1 MDYLR
6 IKRLRSLSD
15 TKEIHINP
23 ITVLL
28 GRNSS
33 GKSTFLRTFSLLKQS
48 VESRTTGPILWYGR
62 LVDFGS
68 FEEAHQRD
76 SSEGIEF
83 EFGFRLSSNSSSDFV
98 FYGIEKR
105 ILSEIDAKVSV
116 QLIENEKEITRSKKM
131 IIEVSDSIIILEF
144 EVDSERISKFQVNDL
159 DVLSIT
165 DSDYIARQAGSQ
177 SILPGIFEKE
187 KKNSEKTGNLYFN
200 STFYHLHNRRRL
212 FSLSNI
218 LFKKIQDLHHHKSAN
233 ETILKTYASF
243 KIGSSGD
250 MLKSLQDYKG
260 AGEFWKKG
268 LSSWSLKSSKF
279 KEIRDLII
287 AESVPWIIEV
297 FDDYIASFSRS
308 VTYIGPVRAT
318 AERYYRIQDLAVNE
332 LDYQGQ
338 NLAMFLRSLKKAEMD
353 EFRNWLSVNFGFEV
367 FLESGMGHLSI
378 TIKTEDSKNKVN
390 VADTGFGFSQILPII
405 TQLWLISESKQ
416 TNKIRARRYRGY
428 PITFAIEQPE
438 LHLHPHLQGLLA
450 DIFIKS
456 VKNAQENS
464 IDLRLIIETHSES
477 IINRL
482 GHLIS
487 ENEIQPEDI
496 NIVIFE
502 PGEDSSQNWTRKVS
516 FDQDGYLKNWPIG
529 FFSIAL

>member
-15 TKEIHINP
+15 TQEIQISP

-68 FEEAHQRD
+68 FEEAHQHG

-83 EFGFRLSSNSSSDFV
+83 DFGFKLNSNNDNFV
-98 FYGIEKR
+98 FYGIENK
-105 ILSEIDAKVSV
+105 ILGELDVKVSI
-116 QLIENEKEITRSKKM
+116 QLIENKKKVTRLKKM
-131 IIEVSDSIIILEF
+131 IIELSDSTITLEF
-144 EVDSERISKFQVNDL
+144 EIDSEKVSRFQVNDL
-159 DVLSIT
+159 DILSIT
-165 DSDYIARQAGSQ
+165 NDADYIARQSGSQ

-187 KKNSEKTGNLYFN
+187 KKSQEKTRNLYFN
-200 STFYHLHNRRRL
+200 SIFYNFHDRRKL

-218 LFKKIQDLHHHKSAN
+218 LLKKIQDRHHHKSAN
-233 ETILKTYASF
+233 TTILKTYASF
-243 KIGSSGD
+243 KIGSSED

-260 AGEFWKKG
+260 AGEFWKKS
-268 LSSWSLKSSKF
+268 LSSWSLKSSAF
-279 KEIRDLII
+279 KEIKNLII

-297 FDDYIASFSRS
+297 FDDYIASFSRR

-338 NLAMFLRSLKKAEMD
+338 NLAMFLRSLKEAEMD
-353 EFRNWLSVNFGFEV
+353 EFRNWLGVNFGFEV
-367 FLESGMGHLSI
+367 FLKSGMGHLSI
-378 TIKTEDSKNKVN
+378 TIKTKDSKNEVN

-416 TNKIRARRYRGY
+416 SNNIQSRRHRGH

-450 DIFIKS
+450 EIIVKS
-456 VKNAQENS
+456 IRNAQENS

-487 ENEIQPEDI
+487 EKEAKPEDI

-502 PGEDSSQNWTRKVS
+502 PGEDNSQNWTRKVL